1 MFTGFFNLFTFLAI
15 INAFNVRSEGLN
27 IFQNLDK
34 NPSFTKIMALI
45 LGIQIAMTF
54 LGGKIL
60 RTTPLQLDEWFVVIG
75 LSLTILVVEFMRK
88 LLTR

>member
-1 MFTGFFNLFTFLAI
+1 
-15 INAFNVRSEGLN
+15 
-27 IFQNLDK
+27 
-34 NPSFTKIMALI
+34 MALI